1 VRSSPAIIVL
11 LLTFGMITV
20 SAAAAH
26 ELSGYVAAEGRGF
39 FNDPLYPGQEQN
51 NASFALQS
59 DYYHEWE
66 NGSSLALV
74 LFARLDSADS
84 SRSHVDIREFN
95 YLWLGDSWELRVGI
109 GKVFWGVTE
118 FVHLV
123 DIINQTDLVEA
134 FDGEEKLGQPMVDL
148 TLPMEWGTIDLF
160 VLPHFRERTFPG
172 TEGRLRSPLVVDT
185 DNPTYESGAEEHHL
199 DFAIRYSRSI
209 GPWEIGLSY
218 FRGTG
223 REPTLLLGSNAAG
236 DPVLTP
242 FYEQIHQSG
251 LDLQLVA
258 GAWLWKLEGIY
269 RSGQGPNDFFSGAF
283 GFEYTFSGVF
293 GTPADVGVIAEYI
306 GDERDEKATTPLQDE
321 VAIGVRLAFNDAASS
336 EALIGVVQD
345 TETSARLITME
356 ASRRLG
362 SSWKATFELCA
373 FSSVPPADAL
383 YDLRDD
389 DYLLL
394 ELAYYF

>member
-1 VRSSPAIIVL
+1 
-11 LLTFGMITV
+11 M
-20 SAAAAH
+20 
-26 ELSGYVAAEGRGF
+26 GF
-39 FNDPLYPGQEQN
+39 LNDSLYPAQERN
-51 NASFALQS
+51 NASVALQPE
-59 DYYHEWE
+59 YYHEWE
-66 NGSSLALV
+66 NRSSLTLV
-74 LFARLDSADS
+74 PFARLDSADS
-84 SRSHVDIREFN
+84 RRSHVDIRELN

-160 VLPHFRERTFPG
+160 VLPYFRERTFPG
-172 TEGRLRSPLVVDT
+172 PAGRLRSALVVDT
-185 DNPTYESGAEEHHL
+185 DNPTYESAAEEHHV

-209 GPWEIGLSY
+209 GHWEIGLSH
-218 FRGTG
+218 FHGTG
-223 REPTLLLGSNAAG
+223 REPTLLMGSNAAG

-242 FYEQIHQSG
+242 YYEQIRQSG
-251 LDLQLVA
+251 LDLQLIT
-258 GAWLWKLEGIY
+258 GGWLWKLEGIY
-269 RSGQGPNDFFSGAF
+269 RSGQGPDDFFSGAF

-306 GDERDEKATTPLQDE
+306 KDERDEKATTPLQDD

-345 TETSARLITME
+345 TETSARLITVE
-356 ASRRLG
+356 ASRRVG
-362 SSWKATFELCA
+362 SSWKATLEVCV
-373 FSSVPPADAL
+373 FSNVSPQDAL
-383 YDLRDD
+383 YDLRND
-389 DYLLL
+389 DYLRL